1 MVLDDDETDQVPR
14 WMRYMPKSKLF
25 TEAQPSDILSDSIP
39 VDSPNSGIQTRSTA
53 RKVVIRKSSN
63 IFGPTSRHATTVEA
77 SLRVEKRKRSDD
89 ADVDAMEASTVES
102 APVRRKLKCRNTNM
116 AEAAELFS
124 IVKLK

>member
-1 MVLDDDETDQVPR
+1 MTLDDHETDQIPR

-25 TEAQPSDILSDSIP
+25 TEAQPSNIVDPIP
-39 VDSPNSGIQTRSTA
+39 VDIPTSGVQTRSTA
-53 RKVVIRKSSN
+53 RKVIIRKSSN

-89 ADVDAMEASTVES
+89 ADVDAMEASTLDP
-102 APVRRKLKCRNTNM
+102 ALVRRKLKSRNTNM
-116 AEAAELFS
+116 TEAAELFS